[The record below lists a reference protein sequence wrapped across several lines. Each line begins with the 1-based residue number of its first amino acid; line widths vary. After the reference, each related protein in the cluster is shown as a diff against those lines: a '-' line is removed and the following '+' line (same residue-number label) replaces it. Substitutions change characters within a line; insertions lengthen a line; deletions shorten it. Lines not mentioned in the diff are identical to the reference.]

1 MGTFRLVFLLP
12 FLFSSLFAQ
21 TYCDSVFHVVPGSI
35 EFKVSQF
42 SGGDSMLQL
51 SLANISS
58 AQSLAYPTAKIVM
71 LSSLPPG
78 MTLSNSSLSFNTV
91 FASSYNPLDTSPV
104 SFYFNVTQAIP
115 DNYTVWFQLWVD
127 GDNSAT
133 VIDSCIAL
141 DSILVNLKP
150 VDPLSS
156 EAFSDVSTVIQFKQE
171 ARNCFVRIPGYF
183 GGLNIYDLSG
193 KHLLNQSITGDD
205 WVGIQGLPVGV
216 CLFRLDSGQAERFII
231 SQ

>member
-1 MGTFRLVFLLP
+1 MDTLRFVFLLP

-21 TYCDSVFHVVPGSI
+21 SYCDSVFQVVPGSI

-58 AQSLAYPTAKIVM
+58 AQSLAYPTAKIVI
-71 LSSLPPG
+71 LSALPPG
-78 MTLSNSSLSFNTV
+78 MTLANSSLGFNTV
-91 FASSYNPLDTSPV
+91 FASSYNPLDTNPV
-104 SFYFNVTQAIP
+104 YFYFNVTQAIP

-133 VIDSCIAL
+133 AIDSCITL
-141 DSILVNLKP
+141 DSVLVNLKP
-150 VDPLSS
+150 VNPLSA
-156 EAFSDVSTVIQFKQE
+156 EAYSDISSFIQLKQE
-171 ARNCFVRIPGYF
+171 ANNCFVRIPGYF
-183 GGLNIYDLSG
+183 GSVNVYDLSG
-193 KHLLNQSITGDD
+193 KHLLKQAIVGED
-205 WVGIQGLPVGV
+205 WVALDKIPAGV
-216 CLFRLDSGQAERFII
+216 CIFRLDSGQATRFII

>member
-1 MGTFRLVFLLP
+1 MRTLRLVFLLY
-12 FLFSSLFAQ
+12 FLFSSLYAQ
-21 TYCDSVFHVVPGSI
+21 TYCDSVFQVVPGSI

-78 MTLSNSSLSFNTV
+78 MTLANSSLGFNTV
-91 FASSYNPLDTSPV
+91 FASSYNPLDTNPV
-104 SFYFNVTQAIP
+104 YFYFNVTQAIP

-133 VIDSCIAL
+133 AIDSCIAL
-141 DSILVNLKP
+141 DSFLVNLKP
-150 VDPLSS
+150 VVPLSY
-156 EAFSDVSTVIQFKQE
+156 EPFSDVSSVIQLKQD
-171 ARNCFVRIPGYF
+171 ANSYFVRIPGYF
-183 GGLNIYDLSG
+183 GGLTIYDLTG
-193 KHLLNQSITGDD
+193 KHIVSQSVKGED
-205 WVGIQGLPVGV
+205 WVALDKLPAGI
-216 CLFRLDSGQAERFII
+216 CIFRLDSGQAVRFII